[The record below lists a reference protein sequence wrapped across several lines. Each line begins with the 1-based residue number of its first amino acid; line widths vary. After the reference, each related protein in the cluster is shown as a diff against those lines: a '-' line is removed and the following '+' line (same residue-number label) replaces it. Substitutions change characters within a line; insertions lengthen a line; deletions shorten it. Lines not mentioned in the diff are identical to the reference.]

1 MASSSVDNTT
11 GIIAL
16 VNVDKPCTD
25 ILQSVSFDGNK
36 CRSFANGIELSN
48 AWEKEKL
55 QVAAIVSQGDILGPN
70 GISLSETLYNKKNIR
85 VPFFV
90 IIDNEVQQHVMEK
103 GIHSG
108 ITDIFK
114 IPLKAAELDTRINF
128 LLTRGKEM
136 AIKLVKQEE
145 KHYKTPFIKRVF
157 DVFFAGLALLLLSPI
172 ILIVILLLK
181 LESKGP
187 IFYYSLRVGTGYKV
201 FKFYKFRSMYVNA
214 DQRLKDLKHLN
225 QYAAAGAGEV
235 AVAADSSSAVAL
247 CDDCI
252 RKGTQCQFPLYAD
265 NNKWCE
271 KQYNLSGQKKGGSA
285 FFKIKDDPRITK
297 VGKVLRNTSIDELP
311 QLVNVL
317 IGDMSIVGNRPLPLY
332 EAEKLTTDKYALR
345 FMAPAGIT
353 GLWQVEKRG
362 SKGEMSEEERLMLD
376 NTYAKNHS
384 FMNDIRLIL
393 KTIPALFQKENV

>member
-1 MASSSVDNTT
+1 MSPLSSTENTQ

-16 VNVDKPCTD
+16 VSVDGACTA
-25 ILQSVSFDGNK
+25 ILQSIDFGTNQ

-48 AWEKEKL
+48 AWDKENL
-55 QVAAIVSQGDILGPN
+55 PVTAIISQGDILGPT
-70 GISLSETLYNKKNIR
+70 GISLSETLYSKR
-85 VPFFV
+85 GLVPFFV
-90 IIDNEVQQHVMEK
+90 IIDNQVQQHVIEK
-103 GIHSG
+103 AIHSG
-108 ITDIFK
+108 ITDIFNT
-114 IPLKAAELDTRINF
+114 PLKVNEVSARINF

-136 AIKLVKQEE
+136 AVKLVKQEE
-145 KHYKTPFIKRVF
+145 KQYRTPFIKRVF
-157 DVFFAGLALLLLSPI
+157 DVFFAGLALLLLSPL
-172 ILIVILLLK
+172 ILIVIILLK

-187 IFYYSLRVGTGYKV
+187 VFYYALRVGTGYKV

-225 QYAAAGAGEV
+225 QYAAAGAP
-235 AVAADSSSAVAL
+235 AATATGDTSATAL

-252 RKGTQCQFPLYAD
+252 RQGTQCQFPLYAD

-271 KQYNLSGQKKGGSA
+271 KQYNMSGQKKGGSA

-376 NTYAKNHS
+376 NTYAQNHS

>member
-1 MASSSVDNTT
+1 MSNLSSTSSNN

-16 VNVDKPCTD
+16 VNVDQACTD
-25 ILQSVSFDGNK
+25 VMHSLFFDGVTY
-36 CRSFANGIELSN
+36 RSFTNGINLFN

-55 QVAAIVSQGDILGPN
+55 QIVAIVSQGDVLGPT
-70 GISLSETLYNKKNIR
+70 GISLAETLYDKKKVR

-90 IIDNEVQQHVMEK
+90 IIDNDIAQHVMEK
-103 GIHSG
+103 AINSG
-108 ITDIFK
+108 ITDVFK
-114 IPLKAAELDTRINF
+114 LPLKPEDIQKRIHF
-128 LLTRGKEM
+128 LLTRGDEL
-136 AIKLVKQEE
+136 AIKLVRMEE
-145 KHYKTPFIKRVF
+145 KQYRTPFVKRVF
-157 DVFFAGLALLLLSPI
+157 DVFFAGLALLLLSPL
-172 ILIVILLLK
+172 ILIVIILLK

-225 QYAAAGAGEV
+225 QYGAAAPAE
-235 AVAADSSSAVAL
+235 AASSSSAAVTL

-252 RKGTQCQFPLYAD
+252 RQGTQCQFPLYAD

-271 KQYNLSGQKKGGSA
+271 KQYNQSGAKKGGSA

-362 SKGEMSEEERLMLD
+362 GKGEMSEEERLMLD

-384 FMNDIRLIL
+384 FLNDIRLIL

>member
-1 MASSSVDNTT
+1 MPVSSPENTT
-11 GIIAL
+11 GVIAL
-16 VNVDKPCTD
+16 VSVDKQCTE
-25 ILQSVSFDGNK
+25 LLESLSLGNNQ
-36 CRSFANGIELSN
+36 CRSFANGIELAN
-48 AWEKEKL
+48 ALEKEKL
-55 QVAAIVSQGDILGPN
+55 PVTAIVSQGDILGPR
-70 GISLSETLYNKKNIR
+70 GISLSETLYSKKAEK
-85 VPFFV
+85 VPFFL
-90 IIDNEVQQHVMEK
+90 IIDSAVQQHVMLK
-103 GIHSG
+103 ALRSG
-108 ITDIFK
+108 ITDIF
-114 IPLKAAELDTRINF
+114 ITPLKAEEVSARINF
-128 LLTRGKEM
+128 LLTRGREM
-136 AIKLVKQEE
+136 AIKHIIQEE
-145 KHYKTPFIKRVF
+145 KQYKTPFIKRVF
-157 DVFFAGLALLLLSPI
+157 DVFFAGLALLLLSPL

-225 QYAAAGAGEV
+225 QYAATGAAQDVVTGNT
-235 AVAADSSSAVAL
+235 ASFAL
-247 CDDCI
+247 CDDCTM
-252 RKGTQCQFPLYAD
+252 KGTQCRFPLYAD

-271 KQYNLSGQKKGGSA
+271 KQYNMSGLKKGGSA

-297 VGKVLRNTSIDELP
+297 VGKILRNTSIDELP

-362 SKGEMSEEERLMLD
+362 GKGEMSEEERLMLD

-384 FMNDIRLIL
+384 FVNDIKLIL